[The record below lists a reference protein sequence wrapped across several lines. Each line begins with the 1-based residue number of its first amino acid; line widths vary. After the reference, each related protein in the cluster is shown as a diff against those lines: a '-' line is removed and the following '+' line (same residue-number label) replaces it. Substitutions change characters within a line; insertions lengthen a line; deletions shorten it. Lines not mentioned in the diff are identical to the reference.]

1 MLKLNRK
8 HMYLMSS
15 SLGLVFIF
23 NQRCSSTIPDCII
36 DDQPPSVISQSID
49 NEVKEED
56 EINILSL
63 EFF

>member
-1 MLKLNRK
+1 MI
-8 HMYLMSS
+8 S

>member
-23 NQRCSSTIPDCII
+23 NQRCSSKIPDCII
-36 DDQPPSVISQSID
+36 DPSVISQSID